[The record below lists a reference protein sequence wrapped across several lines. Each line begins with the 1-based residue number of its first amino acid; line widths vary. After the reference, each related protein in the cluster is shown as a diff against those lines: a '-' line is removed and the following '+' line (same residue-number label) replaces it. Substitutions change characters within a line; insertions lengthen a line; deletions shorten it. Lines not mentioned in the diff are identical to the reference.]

1 MTESVD
7 IDSSGASTEGLRIR
21 QAVRA
26 LLLTP
31 LHDVLLVRF
40 EFPTRQVWALPG
52 GGIDPGEDHLTALHR
67 ELHEETGLTDA
78 NVGSH
83 IWTREHVI
91 PFVDGTWDGQRD
103 QIHLVRTE
111 RFEPDPAIG
120 WAQMRAERVHEMR
133 WWTMDEIAS
142 QGARHAACEHGVI
155 GFAPV
160 TFPELLADLVNNGVP
175 RSPVATGI

>member
-1 MTESVD
+1 VTEGTD
-7 IDSSGASTEGLRIR
+7 IDGSGASTEGLRIR

-31 LHDVLLVRF
+31 RHEVLLVRF

-52 GGIDPGEDHLTALHR
+52 GGIDPGEDDLTALHR
-67 ELHEETGLTDA
+67 ELHEETGLRTA
-78 NVGSH
+78 EVGAH
-83 IWTREHVI
+83 IWTREHII
-91 PFVDGTWDGQRD
+91 PFLDGTWDGQRD

-120 WAQMRAERVHEMR
+120 WPQMRAERVHEMR
-133 WWTMDEIAS
+133 WWTIDEIAS
-142 QGARHAACEHGVI
+142 QGARHAAGERGVI

-160 TFPELLADLVNNGVP
+160 TFPELLADLVNHGAP